1 MATQLVD
8 SLAGEW
14 DPRQYHDTYTEELRQ
29 RIADKQAGKE
39 LTVSAEKEPT
49 AKVVDLMEALAAN
62 VESAKSSRRSPR
74 RTSRQRRRTA
84 PCGAKKR
91 EEVLE
96 GDRLGTGPASPPEAA
111 ERTEEGRQAAEH
123 PTGSGASDG
132 DRASDEILSYR
143 PMVRPRRG
151 SSLAPRARVPGPA
164 WHGRRPGAAV
174 AALGQLDRHV
184 RRTPSGR
191 GSGSSSRR

>member
-14 DPRQYHDTYTEELRQ
+14 DPRLYHDTYTEELRQ

-74 RTSRQRRRTA
+74 RTSRQRRRGHPRA
-84 PCGAKKR
+84 AKER

-96 GDRLGTGPASPPEAA
+96 GDRLRTVPQVRLSR
-111 ERTEEGRQAAEH
+111 ERTEEGRQKALTA
-123 PTGSGASDG
+123 
-132 DRASDEILSYR
+132 L
-143 PMVRPRRG
+143 RRV
-151 SSLAPRARVPGPA
+151 SARTSLAPRARVPGPA

-191 GSGSSSRR
+191 GSGWSSRR